1 MKNKQLINE
10 HDQTKMMLD
19 IIRYGIRH
27 SDAKRINENED
38 SNDVITP
45 AKNDGTYTEE
55 YKKLSDSVDPSLQI
69 TKFKIYPKDRDVQLD
84 GRLDSGINFFMSTK
98 AQKLKISITDDQ
110 EQAIQ
115 IYLDEQLLT
124 IIQKLSGYYENWKNE
139 WAQKLNTEYKPK

>member
-1 MKNKQLINE
+1 MKNKELINE
-10 HDQTKMMLD
+10 YDQTKMMLD
-19 IIRYGIRH
+19 IIRYGIKY

>member
-1 MKNKQLINE
+1 MRNNGLINE

-19 IIRYGIRH
+19 IIRYGN
-27 SDAKRINENED
+27 KRINENED
-38 SNDVITP
+38 SSDVITP

-69 TKFKIYPKDRDVQLD
+69 IKFKIYPKDRDVQLD

>member
-1 MKNKQLINE
+1 MKNKELINE

-19 IIRYGIRH
+19 IIRYGIKY